1 MQENTKRGSRKPWF
15 YGSLTHK
22 CICMESTLNIAA
34 IYPSQCTKASWIK
47 NVSEAE
53 GEQHSIDK
61 TITQMMVLRKHT
73 E

>member
-1 MQENTKRGSRKPWF
+1 
-15 YGSLTHK
+15 
-22 CICMESTLNIAA
+22 MESTLNIAA
-34 IYPSQCTKASWIK
+34 IYPSQCTKASLIK

-61 TITQMMVLRKHT
+61 TIMQMMVLRKHT